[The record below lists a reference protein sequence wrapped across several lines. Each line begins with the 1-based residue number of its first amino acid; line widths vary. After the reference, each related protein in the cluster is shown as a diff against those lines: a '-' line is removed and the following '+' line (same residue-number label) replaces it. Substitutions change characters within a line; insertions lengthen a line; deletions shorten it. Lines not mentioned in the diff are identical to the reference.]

1 MSLQLTVACGD
12 YDRTQALIDGTVKP
26 EGLELNWLT
35 LPHGEMWIRM
45 LNYYEFDAS
54 EISLSSYVTA
64 RTLQKPLTAIP
75 VFPGRAFRHSYIF
88 INSKSGI
95 REPRDLEGK
104 KLGLADFEQTA
115 AVWIRGILQHE
126 YGVSLEKIHWLT
138 WSHERRMEAELPK
151 KYDIQKIPSGMNPE
165 KMLLEGSLDAVIL
178 TSLFPSLLKG
188 APGVRRLF
196 ENYKEVE
203 IGYYKKTGIFPIMH
217 TVAIKEE
224 LWKKHPWIAV
234 SLYKAF
240 QKAKEIA
247 YQRIN
252 DLSPYKLSMAWFR
265 EPLKEQ
271 EEVLGEDPWSD
282 GLARNRKTVET
293 LIEYLYEQELIRD
306 KPRVEELF
314 AANVLTLG

>member
-1 MSLQLTVACGD
+1 
-12 YDRTQALIDGTVKP
+12 
-26 EGLELNWLT
+26 
-35 LPHGEMWIRM
+35 
-45 LNYYEFDAS
+45 
-54 EISLSSYVTA
+54 
-64 RTLQKPLTAIP
+64 
-75 VFPGRAFRHSYIF
+75 
-88 INSKSGI
+88 
-95 REPRDLEGK
+95 
-104 KLGLADFEQTA
+104 
-115 AVWIRGILQHE
+115 
-126 YGVSLEKIHWLT
+126 
-138 WSHERRMEAELPK
+138 LPK
-151 KYDIQKIPSGMNPE
+151 KYDIQKIPSGASPE

-178 TSLFPSLLKG
+178 TSLFPSLLSG

-203 IGYYKKTGIFPIMH
+203 IGYFKKTGIFPIMH

-271 EEVLGEDPWSD
+271 REVLGEDPWSD

-306 KPRVEELF
+306 NPKVEELF
-314 AANVLTLG
+314 APNALALG